1 MTLVRPDMIYFNG
14 IDNFLPSKSLLVKSP
29 CNQYENPIG
38 YIHGLLSPN
47 ILTLIH
53 VFKKKEKK

>member
-29 CNQYENPIG
+29 CKYHATNMKKTIEYPLATIPKHEK
-38 YIHGLLSPN
+38 
-47 ILTLIH
+47 TLIH
-53 VFKKKEKK
+53 F